1 MPYSDTCR
9 PGADG
14 TATNRQVSFR
24 EVSNSARSMQYQFT
38 LIELHIDKNGKG
50 KGKLVPAAKV
60 SWDTKAKKIE
70 IDNYNAL
77 PVDLIN
83 VTAKTL

>member
-1 MPYSDTCR
+1 
-9 PGADG
+9 
-14 TATNRQVSFR
+14 
-24 EVSNSARSMQYQFT
+24 MQYQFT

-50 KGKLVPAAKV
+50 GGKLVPAAKV

-77 PVDLIN
+77 PVDLIS
-83 VTAKTL
+83 VTAKTP

>member
-1 MPYSDTCR
+1 
-9 PGADG
+9 
-14 TATNRQVSFR
+14 
-24 EVSNSARSMQYQFT
+24 MQYQFT

-50 KGKLVPAAKV
+50 EGKLVPAAKV

-83 VTAKTL
+83 VAAKTP

>member
-1 MPYSDTCR
+1 MPYSDTRR
-9 PGADG
+9 P
-14 TATNRQVSFR
+14 
-24 EVSNSARSMQYQFT
+24 RSRRHSHEPPGLVPGSVQQRAVDAVQFT

-50 KGKLVPAAKV
+50 EGKLVPAAKV

-83 VTAKTL
+83 VTAKTP